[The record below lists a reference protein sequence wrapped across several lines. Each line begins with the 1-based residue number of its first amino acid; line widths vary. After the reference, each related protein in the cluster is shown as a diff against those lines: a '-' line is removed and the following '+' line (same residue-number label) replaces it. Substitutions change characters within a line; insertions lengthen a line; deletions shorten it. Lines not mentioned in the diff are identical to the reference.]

1 METVFRVDVIK
12 RGLKCGLSVWAAG
25 GKGNVGQKC
34 SVMNFLIPKKE
45 KQDYLLVVNGKLSFH
60 D

>member
-25 GKGNVGQKC
+25 GKGNVGQQC
-34 SVMNFLIPKKE
+34 SVMNLLILKKKKTGLFMGYE
-45 KQDYLLVVNGKLSFH
+45 WKTVLP
-60 D
+60 

>member
-25 GKGNVGQKC
+25 GKGNVGQQC
-34 SVMNFLIPKKE
+34 SVMNILILKKE
-45 KQDYLLVVNGKLSFH
+45 KQKNRIIYWS
-60 D
+60 